1 MKFPISD
8 NFELELTSK
17 CTIKCPKCPRTFQ
30 QDIKHL
36 WDNGNID
43 YNKLITFLKTTNA
56 KMFNLTGAYGD
67 ALYHPH
73 LVETIKAIKDMGGT
87 VQFNT
92 NGSYRKQEDWEEIGK
107 VLDEDDLVEFS
118 IDGTPDNFTEYRVN
132 GDWKSIEIGI
142 KSLAKYS
149 VRLRWKYIIFKYNQS
164 YSDMKVAY
172 DIAKDL
178 GINQFVIIHT
188 HRAIP
193 SQLADKQEFL
203 GNLDLL
209 EEYVYSLDT
218 DNRPFL
224 MIGVTP
230 RTNQIKTKKIIKSKS
245 KHLRQKKVINNI
257 QTEHVFPQC
266 MNVENYINFISSEGL
281 FLPCCFMR
289 VEQQQSF
296 DQAGLTADDIKGLSI
311 ENNTFNDV
319 IEGNAFNK
327 FMKNFDN
334 MEICRKHCNKNK
346 A

>member
-1 MKFPISD
+1 MKFPKSN

-30 QDIKHL
+30 QDTRHL
-36 WDNGNID
+36 WDNGHID
-43 YNKLITFLKTTNA
+43 HNSLIKFLRTTNA
-56 KMFNLTGAYGD
+56 KLFNLTGAYGD

-73 LVETIKAIKDMGGT
+73 LVDTIKAIKEMGGI

-107 VLDEDDLVEFS
+107 SLDKGDLVEFS

-132 GDWKSIEIGI
+132 GDWESIEIGI
-142 KSLAKYS
+142 KTLAKYS
-149 VRLRWKYIIFKYNQS
+149 AILRWKYIIFKYNQS
-164 YSDMKVAY
+164 YEDMKTAY
-172 DIAKDL
+172 DCADRL
-178 GINQFVIIHT
+178 GINQFVLIHT

-193 SQLADKQEFL
+193 SQLANKEEFL
-203 GNLDLL
+203 SNLDTL

-218 DNRPFL
+218 KNTYL

-230 RTNQIKTKKIIKSKS
+230 RTNQLKTKSIVKSKS
-245 KHLRQKKVINNI
+245 KHLRQKKVMNTM

-266 MNVENYINFISSEGL
+266 MNIENYINFISSDGL

-289 VEQQQSF
+289 VEQQESF
-296 DQAGLTADDIKGLSI
+296 DEAGLTDKDVKGLSI
-311 ENNTFNDV
+311 ENNTLND
-319 IEGNAFNK
+319 IIKGTAFKK
-327 FMKNFDN
+327 FMENFDN
-334 MEICRKHCNKNK
+334 MQICRKHCNKNK